1 MRKFLLNL
9 LFAALLIPWVTQ
21 AEAQCDNNATTMRQ
35 CAKLPLK
42 CKIRMAMVGLEIH

>member
-21 AEAQCDNNATTMRQ
+21 AEAQCDNNAVM
-35 CAKLPLK
+35 C
-42 CKIRMAMVGLEIH
+42 EITVEMQDGYGDGWSGNTLR